1 MYTLEEIFSAASD
14 QARLVTTL
22 IATLSALAI
31 VYLTHYF
38 TNRRSKTELR
48 LNKLEETYRASIRYR
63 KKAHDLLMIPSVM
76 ANRPITGN
84 DELLEKWGLYAEAKE
99 ELEILVVL
107 YAPFLNEML
116 LSMDAIIR
124 RATVKDKTG
133 AAPEGIADNYRG
145 YNQYYQD
152 KLSNFD
158 KVLLSEIKNL
168 HSSRSISGSK
178 RRRDFCCAAVMPLL
192 PDGFARRHIF
202 KPDYSGAEKMNHK
215 ERP

>member
-31 VYLTHYF
+31 VYLTHHF

-124 RATVKDKTG
+124 RATVNDKTG
-133 AAPEGIADNYRG
+133 EAPEGIADNYRG

-152 KLSNFD
+152 KLSGFD
-158 KVLLSEIKNL
+158 KVLLSEIKKL
-168 HSSRSISGSK
+168 
-178 RRRDFCCAAVMPLL
+178 A
-192 PDGFARRHIF
+192 
-202 KPDYSGAEKMNHK
+202 
-215 ERP
+215 